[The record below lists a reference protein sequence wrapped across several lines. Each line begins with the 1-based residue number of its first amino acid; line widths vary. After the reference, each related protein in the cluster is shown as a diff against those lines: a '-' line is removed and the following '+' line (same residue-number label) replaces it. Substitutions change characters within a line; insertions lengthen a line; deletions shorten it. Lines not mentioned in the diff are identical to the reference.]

1 VLADDLG
8 KRVIVVDT
16 SNEIAGDGDIPH
28 PAIGRARRM
37 QVPTPTAQHAVMI
50 EAVEN
55 HMPEVIVI
63 DEIGTELEAV
73 AARTI
78 AERGVQLIGTAHGNS
93 LENLMLN
100 PTLSDLIGGI
110 QSVTLSDEE
119 ARRRGTQKSILE
131 RKAPP
136 TFGIMVELLGRD
148 EVAVHGNVASTVD
161 ALLRGVVARPEIRR
175 RAPDGTLSIEDADD
189 VRRDPTMA
197 AVRASQAARREASI
211 DGDPGFRPR
220 TVGDTESQGSTGAAG
235 TADVSLASGA
245 GVFPVLR
252 GRGGPGKPLRIY
264 PFGVSRN
271 RLEQAI
277 RSLGLSA
284 VITREPREADMV
296 MTLKNYYRTKPQ
308 PVREAEMRGTPVYVL
323 RSNTIAQMQNALSPL
338 LPVTSDTVSEQVPD
352 PVEPS
357 KPRSSNT
364 SGNGTVVDA
373 LEEAE
378 DAIGAVMRGMPSI
391 ALTPQTKHVRRLQ
404 HELADRY
411 NVSSR
416 SRGKEPHRRVEIFR
430 GSIH

>member
-1 VLADDLG
+1 
-8 KRVIVVDT
+8 
-16 SNEIAGDGDIPH
+16 
-28 PAIGRARRM
+28 
-37 QVPTPTAQHAVMI
+37 
-50 EAVEN
+50 
-55 HMPEVIVI
+55 
-63 DEIGTELEAV
+63 
-73 AARTI
+73 
-78 AERGVQLIGTAHGNS
+78 
-93 LENLMLN
+93 
-100 PTLSDLIGGI
+100 
-110 QSVTLSDEE
+110 
-119 ARRRGTQKSILE
+119 
-131 RKAPP
+131 
-136 TFGIMVELLGRD
+136 
-148 EVAVHGNVASTVD
+148 
-161 ALLRGVVARPEIRR
+161 
-175 RAPDGTLSIEDADD
+175 
-189 VRRDPTMA
+189 
-197 AVRASQAARREASI
+197 
-211 DGDPGFRPR
+211 
-220 TVGDTESQGSTGAAG
+220 
-235 TADVSLASGA
+235 
-245 GVFPVLR
+245 
-252 GRGGPGKPLRIY
+252 
-264 PFGVSRN
+264 
-271 RLEQAI
+271 
-277 RSLGLSA
+277 
-284 VITREPREADMV
+284 MV